1 MDWQSLTL
9 SLKLALAT
17 LLILLPFGVWAGRKL
32 AYSQFYGKSFIE
44 ALVVLPLVLPPTVLG
59 YYLLV
64 SLGGDSF
71 IGQWFQELFGIQLTF
86 NFFGLL
92 LASII
97 FNIPFIVQPTQRAF
111 ENIPNDLIDAGAV
124 SGLSNWKTFLYIEL
138 PLAWPGI
145 LSAAVLTF
153 VHTLGEFGVVL
164 MMGGSIPGETKT
176 IAISIY
182 DRVQAFDLVS
192 ADRMALLLLILSLG
206 AVAISFF
213 AAARMIR
220 RPRS

>member
-1 MDWQSLTL
+1 MDWQSLSL

-17 LLILLPFGVWAGRKL
+17 LAVLLPLGIWAGRKL
-32 AYSQFYGKSFIE
+32 AYSRFFGKSLIE

-64 SLGGDSF
+64 SLGGDSV
-71 IGQWFQELFGIQLTF
+71 IGRLAQEFFGIQLTF

-92 LASII
+92 IASII
-97 FNIPFIVQPTQRAF
+97 FNIPFIVQPIQRAF
-111 ENIPNDLIDAGAV
+111 EAIPRDLIDAGAV
-124 SGLSNWKTFLYIEL
+124 SGLSPWRTFLHIEL

-145 LSAAVLTF
+145 LSASVLTF

-182 DRVQAFDLVS
+182 DRVQAFDLTS

-206 AVAISFF
+206 AVAVSFF
-213 AAARMIR
+213 AAARAMR